1 MYHLNLNVMVCFI
14 YSMFVCFLPCDQV
27 NKNNAK
33 LWNNVGHALENEKNF
48 EQALRFFIQAT
59 QVQPGELE
67 TIVWSD

>member
-1 MYHLNLNVMVCFI
+1 MYHLDLNVMVCLI
-14 YSMFVCFLPCDQV
+14 YSTFVFCDQV

-59 QVQPGELE
+59 QVQPG
-67 TIVWSD
+67 